1 MAPSLKQDAQPF
13 QKHVAMQN
21 INQENDTENVPI
33 HFTNDDA
40 LFEPAGELEVDDSS
54 SYSDSDSVSEMKS
67 PICKKL
73 KTFSQ
78 EIPSSVIDKFA
89 ALYQLLI
96 LKLPLDLWKSCVN
109 DDFLEQTLEQTLLYT
124 RHDKNFPNFELC
136 KEELLQF
143 FGIIFISGYHSLA
156 LEQDYWSNSADLG
169 VELVSASLSR
179 KRFMQIK
186 SMFHLVNNREFR
198 NNSSK
203 MSKVPPIYSIFA
215 LIQYRIFCTF

>member
-21 INQENDTENVPI
+21 INQENDTENVPV

-40 LFEPAGELEVDDSS
+40 LFKTAGELEVDDSS

-96 LKLPLDLWKSCVN
+96 LKLPLDLWK
-109 DDFLEQTLEQTLLYT
+109 
-124 RHDKNFPNFELC
+124 
-136 KEELLQF
+136 
-143 FGIIFISGYHSLA
+143 
-156 LEQDYWSNSADLG
+156 
-169 VELVSASLSR
+169 LVSASLSR

-203 MSKVPPIYSIFA
+203 MSKVPPIYNIFA